1 VPVRVIVVGA
11 GVIGLSCA
19 IRLREAG
26 HDAAVIARDLPAET
40 TSAVA
45 AALWYP
51 YRAMPQDLVTRW
63 AAASYAELARLAAAE
78 PGSGVRM
85 RWGTELLLASAA
97 EPWWRAAVPTLEPAT
112 DVPEGYAAGWR
123 LQVPVAD
130 TSGYLPWLVE
140 RLETLGGTVTRSWL
154 SALPDQGVVV
164 NCTGLAARAL
174 TNDET
179 VVPVRGQVVYL
190 EPTGRTEW
198 LLEHSDAAALTYIV
212 PREHDIVVG
221 GTAEDNV
228 FDPRPDPV
236 TAQEILARAR
246 RLAPDLATA
255 AVRGHRVGLRPARPC
270 VRLETE
276 RHASEAPGGIVH
288 CYGHG
293 GAGVTLSW
301 GCADDVVRQVSTLL
315 AS

>member
-1 VPVRVIVVGA
+1 VTVRVIVVGA

-130 TSGYLPWLVE
+130 TSVYLPWLVQ
-140 RLETLGGTVTRSWL
+140 RLEALGGTVTRSWL
-154 SALPDQGVVV
+154 SALPGQGVVV

-174 TNDET
+174 TDDET
-179 VVPVRGQVVYL
+179 VVPVRGQVVHL

-198 LLEHSDAAALTYIV
+198 LLVHSDAAALTYIV

-221 GTAEDNV
+221 GTDVEGEWSRTPSPDTAE
-228 FDPRPDPV
+228 
-236 TAQEILARAR
+236 AILQRAALLVPELR
-246 RLAPDLATA
+246 HAEVLQ
-255 AVRGHRVGLRPARPC
+255 HKVGLRPARPT
-270 VRLETE
+270 VRLEKVGRT
-276 RHASEAPGGIVH
+276 IH

-301 GCADDVVRQVSTLL
+301 GCADEVSELVG
-315 AS
+315 SP